1 MSILGRGGAMKFLNT
16 LQPVGLLILRVALGM
31 IFIYHGYPKL
41 VRADAMMRQ
50 FFIQHGFPGYFVGL
64 AGILECVGGG
74 LLLAGLF
81 TRPAAL
87 LLAAEM
93 GIAIWKVKMVH
104 GVFAVNEYQ
113 FELALAA
120 ACVALA
126 TVGAGSLSVD
136 HVMLGESNG
145 AKRRAVKSGRD

>member
-1 MSILGRGGAMKFLNT
+1 M
-16 LQPVGLLILRVALGM
+16 LLI
-31 IFIYHGYPKL
+31 
-41 VRADAMMRQ
+41 
-50 FFIQHGFPGYFVGL
+50 
-64 AGILECVGGG
+64 
-74 LLLAGLF
+74 GLF

-93 GIAIWKVKMVH
+93 AIAIWKVKMVH

-136 HVMLGESNG
+136 HVMLGEG
-145 AKRRAVKSGRD
+145 GPKRRAARSSKD

>member
-93 GIAIWKVKMVH
+93 GIANWKVKMVH

-136 HVMLGESNG
+136 HVMLGEDSG
-145 AKRRAVKSGRD
+145 AKRRAAKRDRD

>member
-1 MSILGRGGAMKFLNT
+1 MKFLNT
-16 LQPVGLLILRVALGM
+16 LQPLGLLILRLAMGL

-74 LLLAGLF
+74 LLLVGLF
-81 TRPAAL
+81 ARPAAL

-93 GIAIWKVKMVH
+93 AIAIWKVKMVH

-136 HVMLGESNG
+136 HVMLGEGSG
-145 AKRRAVKSGRD
+145 AKRRAAKRDRD

>member
-1 MSILGRGGAMKFLNT
+1 
-16 LQPVGLLILRVALGM
+16 LRVALGL

-81 TRPAAL
+81 TRPVAL

-136 HVMLGESNG
+136 HVMLGEGSG
-145 AKRRAVKSGRD
+145 AKRRAAKRDRD